1 VQKPI
6 AMQRLCPRRKKLDFS
21 LKKLTYLQEVLVIP
35 FNPDLHVASVVSGE
49 LLMRVFVMGLTHEQ

>member
-1 VQKPI
+1 
-6 AMQRLCPRRKKLDFS
+6 MQRLCPRRKKLDFS